1 MCAPKKQLIQLALIG
16 ATAYATG
23 GGSLIASASASA
35 TSASTLSTLANI
47 AKYAIPVIGAAGQV
61 YTGYLQ
67 ANMLKSQAIFTD
79 YQATQESESY
89 SLRKRRRARE
99 LARAIGQQR
108 ALYGVAGITLS
119 DTPGDIMSY
128 TAANFAEDQYID
140 TFNTSQSILSK
151 KMSSSQLRAEAK
163 MAKIGGWTGA
173 AVTLGTR
180 GDLFKTTP
188 KVEHSTTVTT
198 TQHKALRK

>member
-23 GGSLIASASASA
+23 GTSLFATSAASA

-47 AKYAIPVIGAAGQV
+47 ARVAIPVIGAAGQV

-108 ALYGVAGITLS
+108 ALYGVAGITLA

-128 TAANFAEDQYID
+128 TAANYAEDQYID

-151 KMSSSQLRAEAK
+151 KFSSSQLRTEAK
-163 MAKIGGWTGA
+163 MAKISGWTGA

-180 GDLFKTTP
+180 YDLFQTKP
-188 KVEHSTTVTT
+188 KAEYSTTRP
-198 TQHKALRK
+198 KGLI